1 MAKRIID
8 RTYFWDVDDEFKKA
22 YDWYVVTS
30 NELDEMGIRTK
41 TFEKKTI
48 WGSLQPSPTSLNQKK
63 EGNTETLTYDFYC
76 KDKYQV
82 KIGDYIYK
90 NDWDDDQWLLCDS
103 VTNYNDFGVRNAHF
117 TMVNLN
123 TDKDFQTYLQR
134 L

>member
-1 MAKRIID
+1 MKRLID
-8 RTYFWDVDDEFKKA
+8 RTFFWDVDDEWKKS

-30 NELDEMGIRTK
+30 NELDEYGRRAK

-48 WGSLQPSPTSLNQKK
+48 WGSLQPSSTSLNQQK

-76 KDKYQV
+76 KDLYQV